1 MRVALFDIDGT
12 ILLAHGAGSRAMQRA
27 LRELTGTAGPGG
39 LHYAGKTDG
48 QIVREAMRGSGF
60 TDAEVDAALPAILDR
75 YLVHLDRELDGEAD
89 EPPEILPGVRDL
101 LAACHAHDEVVL
113 GLLTGNLSRG
123 AERKLRAVGLDPALF
138 VIGAFG
144 SDHEHRPAL
153 AALARERATAL
164 LGREVDAASCVVIGD
179 TPADVACAHAI
190 GARAIGVA
198 TGNFSR
204 EALRACGA
212 HIVFDHLGDTAAAM
226 DAILRG

>member
-1 MRVALFDIDGT
+1 MRIALFDIDGT

-27 LRELTGTAGPGG
+27 LRELTGTTGPGG

-60 TDAEVDAALPAILDR
+60 SDADVDAARPAILER
-75 YLVHLDRELDGEAD
+75 YLAHLERELDGAAAER
-89 EPPEILPGVRDL
+89 PEVLPGVREL
-101 LAACHAHDEVVL
+101 LAACHAHDQVVL

-123 AERKLRAVGLDPALF
+123 AEWKLRAVGVDPGQF

-153 AALARERATAL
+153 AALARERASAF
-164 LGREVDAASCVVIGD
+164 LGREVAAASCVVIGD

-190 GARAIGVA
+190 GARAIAVA
-198 TGNFSR
+198 TGSFAQDVLR
-204 EALRACGA
+204 ECGA
-212 HIVFDHLGDTAAAM
+212 HVVFAHLGDTDAAM